1 VLEGLSEEDMK
12 MMTKAEVDKIKK
24 DTEDRQRGE
33 AWNAMQAF
41 WYVLWQ
47 SNIGP
52 VELMNSNTILSAA
65 RTIDI
70 SLKETKG
77 AEFVKRMQAS
87 LPRLP
92 DAQGHALMAEEKQ
105 GLSSASKE
113 AVIKIC
119 TYSLL
124 VSVRDVPTR
133 KSSTSDE
140 KWAGK
145 VRFQYADLLVP
156 GTDKYEHAYQKDI
169 AAIAE
174 YVRSRLGV

>member
-1 VLEGLSEEDMK
+1 VPQGDDLVEVTYEGSASPRELLENIVIQAQAALKGLQTSALDAGVLEGLSEEDMK

-105 GLSSASKE
+105 GLSS
-113 AVIKIC
+113 V
-119 TYSLL
+119 
-124 VSVRDVPTR
+124 
-133 KSSTSDE
+133 
-140 KWAGK
+140 
-145 VRFQYADLLVP
+145 
-156 GTDKYEHAYQKDI
+156 
-169 AAIAE
+169 
-174 YVRSRLGV
+174 